1 MEAADRGHEREGPRV
16 AETFLEC
23 AFGTVRIQ
31 GETALVFVGGT
42 LEVWRGPFTWSVG
55 ELVEVDGPRGREFI
69 VSPGDVVSSLR
80 LRPAS
85 G

>member
-1 MEAADRGHEREGPRV
+1 MDRQGSDNQGP
-16 AETFLEC
+16 ETFLEC

-55 ELVEVDGPRGREFI
+55 ELIEVEGPRSRESI
-69 VSPGDVVSSLR
+69 VSPGDVVSSVR
-80 LRPAS
+80 LRARLV
-85 G
+85 

>member
-1 MEAADRGHEREGPRV
+1 MDVVESRGNDP
-16 AETFLEC
+16 ETFLEC
-23 AFGTVRIQ
+23 AFGTIRLQ

-55 ELVEVDGPRGREFI
+55 ELVSVSGPRGRELI

-80 LRPAS
+80 LRPRT

>member
-1 MEAADRGHEREGPRV
+1 MGSTGDEHQSSQ
-16 AETFLEC
+16 ETFLEC
-23 AFGTVRIQ
+23 AFGTIRIQ

-42 LEVWRGPFTWSVG
+42 LEVWRGPFTWTVG
-55 ELVEVDGPRGREFI
+55 ELVEVEGPRGRELI

>member
-1 MEAADRGHEREGPRV
+1 MEVVESGGNDQ
-16 AETFLEC
+16 ETFLEC

-42 LEVWRGPFTWSVG
+42 LEVWRGPFAWTVG
-55 ELVEVDGPRGREFI
+55 EFVEVEGPHGRLLI

-80 LRPAS
+80 LRPVS

>member
-1 MEAADRGHEREGPRV
+1 VGSTGDEHQSSQ
-16 AETFLEC
+16 ETFLEC
-23 AFGTVRIQ
+23 AFGTIHIR

-42 LEVWRGPFTWSVG
+42 LEVWRGPFTWTVG
-55 ELVEVDGPRGREFI
+55 ELVEVEGPRSREII